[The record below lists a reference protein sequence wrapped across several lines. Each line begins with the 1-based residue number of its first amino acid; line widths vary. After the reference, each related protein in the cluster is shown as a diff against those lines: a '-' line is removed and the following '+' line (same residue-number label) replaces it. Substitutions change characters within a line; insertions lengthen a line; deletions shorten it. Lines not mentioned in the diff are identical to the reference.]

1 MNPRF
6 SFIFA
11 LSLISVCTITFAQ
24 APSNNCIPVNPV
36 SGNMQAQVLET
47 SKGCGVML
55 SPVNQT
61 PTLRRYTFSARG
73 VIQIFN
79 QYSDNTNGSRSFFVF
94 PHSQIP
100 TLTVVNNQEMDV
112 VTSAGDKIKFDTSA
126 NPPKIANDPNTSFQM
141 IENPVV
147 AKTNQGGVEIYRTPA
162 SRTLILDSGFEMGGA
177 AFTSPDKYST
187 FYDANGNRC
196 TFVNSKLFNFSNYD
210 ADLKYTDAELF
221 AFLKTACPNL
231 KLPAL

>member
-1 MNPRF
+1 MNSGL
-6 SFIFA
+6 SFVFTFFLMSA
-11 LSLISVCTITFAQ
+11 YGISFAQ
-24 APSNNCIPVNPV
+24 TPSRNCVPVNPI

-47 SKGCGVML
+47 SKGCEVML

-61 PTLRRYTFSARG
+61 PTLRRYTFSERG

-100 TLTVVNNQEMDV
+100 TLTVVSNQEMEV

-126 NPPKIANDPNTSFQM
+126 NPPKIKNDSNASFQM

-147 AKTNQGGVEIYRTPA
+147 AKTNQGGVEVYRTSA

-177 AFTSPDKYST
+177 AFTSPDKSST
-187 FYDANGNRC
+187 FYDINGNHC
-196 TFVNSKLFNFSNYD
+196 TFVNSKLFNFANDD
-210 ADLKYTDAELF
+210 ADLKYTDAGLF
-221 AFLKTACPNL
+221 AFLKTACPTL
-231 KLPAL
+231 QLPAL